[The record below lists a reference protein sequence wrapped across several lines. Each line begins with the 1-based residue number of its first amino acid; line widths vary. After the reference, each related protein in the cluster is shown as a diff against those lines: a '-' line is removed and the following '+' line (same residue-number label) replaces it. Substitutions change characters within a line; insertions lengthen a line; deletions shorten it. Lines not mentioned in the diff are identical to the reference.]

1 MSRKS
6 ALPMAS
12 STSSSLLVNI
22 FILMMLQNMEEQT
35 AMVTAG
41 MALCACSAFSGALR
55 VIQYT
60 LHGLTGIKTY

>member
-1 MSRKS
+1 
-6 ALPMAS
+6 
-12 STSSSLLVNI
+12 
-22 FILMMLQNMEEQT
+22 MMLQNMEEQT